1 MYSRNLMISVVLI
14 LALVPLI
21 ATLPR
26 HSLSK
31 RTPFFEIGCKGS
43 YNSSLFSKL
52 DRICDDC
59 YNLFREVE
67 LLRLCKHQCFKTD
80 YFKGCVDSL
89 QLGDEIE
96 SLKLYIKALNGAT
109 PPS

>member
-67 LLRLCKHQCFKTD
+67 LLRLCKSDCFATD
-80 YFKGCVDSL
+80 YFAACVEALLLQEEMEKYDSWRDI
-89 QLGDEIE
+89 LG
-96 SLKLYIKALNGAT
+96 KK
-109 PPS
+109 